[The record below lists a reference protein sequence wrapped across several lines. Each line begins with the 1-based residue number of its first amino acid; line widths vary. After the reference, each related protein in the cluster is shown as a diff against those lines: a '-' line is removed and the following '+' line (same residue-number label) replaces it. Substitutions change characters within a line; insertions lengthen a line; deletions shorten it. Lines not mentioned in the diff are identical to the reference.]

1 MEWAAARCGLA
12 ATTGYRRKGNMN
24 RAALIASFL
33 LLTTA
38 SQSAEPLS
46 PIEKYRRLEFPPKEK
61 NFEEGWKERVEADYD
76 VINSAGLT
84 SLRAALKD
92 ADPYVRAIAAYALG
106 VRSDKDSADA
116 IAELV
121 KNDKEYV
128 VRIRAVEALALLK
141 MKPEVIE
148 SAKKDPEPGVPFV
161 ARLVAGQLKSEVDY
175 AAQIREAYAGGIK
188 REVIGSAAVGK
199 PAPDFTAL
207 TLDGKPFE
215 LSSVLGKKPIAI
227 YFTAFDG

>member
-1 MEWAAARCGLA
+1 MNRTVLIACLLLL
-12 ATTGYRRKGNMN
+12 ATT
-24 RAALIASFL
+24 
-33 LLTTA
+33 
-38 SQSAEPLS
+38 SQSAEPPS
-46 PIEKYRRLEFPPKEK
+46 PIEKYRKLEFPPKEK
-61 NFEEGWKERVEADYD
+61 NFEEGWKERVIADYE
-76 VINSAGLT
+76 VINSADLT

-92 ADPYVRAIAAYALG
+92 EDPYVRAIAAYALG
-106 VRSDKDSADA
+106 VRSDKASADA

-148 SAKKDPEPGVPFV
+148 LALKDSEPGVPYV
-161 ARLVAGQLKSEVDY
+161 AKLVAGQLKSEVDY
-175 AAQIREAYAGGIK
+175 AAQIREAYAGGIDPIT
-188 REVIGSAAVGK
+188 IGSAALGK

-207 TLDGKPFE
+207 TLDGKPFR

>member
-1 MEWAAARCGLA
+1 MKRTVLTAC
-12 ATTGYRRKGNMN
+12 
-24 RAALIASFL
+24 L
-33 LLTTA
+33 LLVAPT
-38 SQSAEPLS
+38 SRSAEPPS
-46 PIEKYRRLEFPPKEK
+46 PIERYRKLEFPPKDE
-61 NFEEGWKERVEADYD
+61 NFEKGWKDRVAAAYD
-76 VINSAGLT
+76 VINSADLT

-92 ADPYVRAIAAYALG
+92 GDPFVRAIAAYALG
-106 VRSDKDSADA
+106 VRRDKTSADA
-116 IAELV
+116 LAELV

-148 SAKKDPEPGVPFV
+148 SAKKDRDPGVPWV
-161 ARLVAGQLKSEVDY
+161 AKLVAGEFKSETDY
-175 AAQIREAYAGGIK
+175 AAEIREAYKVGIT
-188 REVIGSAAVGK
+188 REAMGSAVVGK

-207 TLDGKPFE
+207 TVDGKPFQ

>member
-1 MEWAAARCGLA
+1 
-12 ATTGYRRKGNMN
+12 MN
-24 RAALIASFL
+24 RAVLIACLFL
-33 LLTTA
+33 LATT

-46 PIEKYRRLEFPPKEK
+46 PIEKYRKLEFPPKEK
-61 NFEEGWKERVEADYD
+61 NFEEGWKERVVADYD
-76 VINSAGLT
+76 VINSADLT

-92 ADPYVRAIAAYALG
+92 EDPYVRAIAAYALG
-106 VRSDKDSADA
+106 VRSDKESADA
-116 IAELV
+116 IADLV

-141 MKPEVIE
+141 MKPKVIE
-148 SAKKDPEPGVPFV
+148 LAKKDPEPGVPFV
-161 ARLVAGQLKSEVDY
+161 AKLVDGQLKSEIDY
-175 AAQIREAYAGGIK
+175 AAQIRQAYAGGIDP
-188 REVIGSAAVGK
+188 EAIGSATLGK

-207 TLDGKPFE
+207 TLDGKPFR

>member
-1 MEWAAARCGLA
+1 MKRTVLTAC
-12 ATTGYRRKGNMN
+12 
-24 RAALIASFL
+24 L
-33 LLTTA
+33 LLLVPP
-38 SQSAEPLS
+38 SRSAEPLS
-46 PIEKYRRLEFPPKEK
+46 PIENYRRLEFPPNDE
-61 NFEEGWKERVEADYD
+61 NFEKGWKDRVAADYD
-76 VINSAGLT
+76 VINSADLT

-92 ADPYVRAIAAYALG
+92 GDPFVRAIAAYALG
-106 VRSDKDSADA
+106 VRSDRTSADA
-116 IAELV
+116 LAELV

-148 SAKKDPEPGVPFV
+148 SALKDRDPGVPFV
-161 ARLVAGQLKSEVDY
+161 AKLVAGQLKSKIDY
-175 AAQIREAYAGGIK
+175 AAQIRQAYAAGID
-188 REVIGSAAVGK
+188 RGAMGSAVVGK

-207 TLDGKPFE
+207 TLDGKPFQ

>member
-1 MEWAAARCGLA
+1 MKRTVLSGC
-12 ATTGYRRKGNMN
+12 
-24 RAALIASFL
+24 FL
-33 LLTTA
+33 LLATA

-46 PIEKYRRLEFPPKEK
+46 PIENYRRLEFPPKDE
-61 NFEEGWKERVEADYD
+61 NFEQGWKDRVAADYD
-76 VINSAGLT
+76 VINSADLA

-92 ADPYVRAIAAYALG
+92 SDPFVRAIAAYALG
-106 VRSDKDSADA
+106 VRSDRNSADA
-116 IAELV
+116 LAELV
-121 KNDKEYV
+121 KNDEEYV

-148 SAKKDPEPGVPFV
+148 SAKKDRDPGVPYV
-161 ARLVAGQLKSEVDY
+161 AKLVAGQVKSETDY
-175 AAQIREAYAGGIK
+175 AAQIRQAYAQGID
-188 REVIGSAAVGK
+188 REMMGSAMVGK

-207 TLDGKPFE
+207 TIDGKPFE

>member
-1 MEWAAARCGLA
+1 MLLGGENMKRSVLLFCLLLL
-12 ATTGYRRKGNMN
+12 ATT
-24 RAALIASFL
+24 
-33 LLTTA
+33 

-46 PIEKYRRLEFPPKEK
+46 PIEKYRKLEFPPKEK
-61 NFEEGWKERVEADYD
+61 NFEEGWKERVVADYD
-76 VINSAGLT
+76 VINSADLPA
-84 SLRAALKD
+84 LRAALKD
-92 ADPYVRAIAAYALG
+92 GDPYVRAIAAYALG

-148 SAKKDPEPGVPFV
+148 LAKKDPEPGVPFV
-161 ARLVAGQLKSEVDY
+161 AKLVAGQVKSEVDY
-175 AAQIREAYAGGIK
+175 AAQIRQAYAAGIDPK
-188 REVIGSAAVGK
+188 TIGSAVLGK

-207 TLDGKPFE
+207 TLDGKPFR